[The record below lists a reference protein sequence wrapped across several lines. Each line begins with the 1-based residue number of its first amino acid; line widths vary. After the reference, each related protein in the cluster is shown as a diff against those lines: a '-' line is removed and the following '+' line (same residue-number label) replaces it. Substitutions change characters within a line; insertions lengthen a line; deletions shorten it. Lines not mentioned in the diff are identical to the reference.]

1 MSQSA
6 AAASG
11 WEILTVKGV
20 YQSKL
25 AAPATVL
32 YNVVLRGEYQKDIWY
47 IFVLRSAEWRY
58 ISEWQ
63 SQYSWLAITLSLG
76 TGKCLKEHI
85 DLWSWQSGLVAVG
98 WRGRAGGGSVRHR
111 QRRAVLGSCLY
122 LAVVSRRLSGYTTVS
137 SPATANC
144 HTQIHSENVVKI

>member
-1 MSQSA
+1 MSHSA

-47 IFVLRSAEWRY
+47 IFVLRSGEWRY

-63 SQYSWLAITLSLG
+63 HNILEYLSLG